1 MVVLFGHSPGSVC
14 KNSVKIQCF
23 HFKVRFLLA
32 IFEPGFLVIYH
43 FIFY

>member
-1 MVVLFGHSPGSVC
+1 MVVMFGHGSGSVC

-32 IFEPGFLVIYH
+32 IFEPGFQVNYQ